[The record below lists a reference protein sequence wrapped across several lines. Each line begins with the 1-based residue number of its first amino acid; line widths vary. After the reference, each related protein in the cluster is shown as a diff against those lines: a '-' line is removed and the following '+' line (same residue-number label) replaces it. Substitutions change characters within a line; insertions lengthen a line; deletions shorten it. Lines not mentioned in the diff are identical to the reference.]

1 MRRQSRSADRSLS
14 IRGDLVSPGNPD
26 QAARFAK
33 EAASVTH
40 GGNGI
45 YGGIFVAVCISYAF
59 IEQDIRKILEK
70 GLSYIP
76 AGLRVCE
83 T

>member
-1 MRRQSRSADRSLS
+1 MRLQSRIGGQIFIDTW
-14 IRGDLVSPGNPD
+14 GLVSPGNPD

-45 YGGIFVAVCISYAF
+45 YGGIFRGSLHQLCIY
-59 IEQDIRKILEK
+59 
-70 GLSYIP
+70 
-76 AGLRVCE
+76 
-83 T
+83 